1 MAIVLETS
9 LTHLLVFIFS
19 LLSQLYT
26 LHLNNNTTLR
36 VLVENVIFWVQIFGC
51 YHCVNAKI

>member
-26 LHLNNNTTLR
+26 LHLNNNATLSFGGECNILGANI
-36 VLVENVIFWVQIFGC
+36 LVDIIV
-51 YHCVNAKI
+51 